1 MGYSVLEQM
10 HEKLIAAERPL
21 LVADER
27 LDGDSLGSAL
37 AVADYLVQLGKP
49 VKIFL
54 SEPIPEKYRLLPH
67 QDLCFFEAEE
77 LEKISADLVVSFD
90 CSDVEYVEKIIG
102 RLSGIKPI
110 VLNIDHHITNPK
122 FGHLHFVD
130 IKAPAT
136 CEIVHRFFKENK
148 IEINHEVATCLFC
161 GLIFDT
167 TAFSNDATSAVALI
181 SASELLLAGAR
192 GGEAIRLLLKN
203 RSIPAL
209 RLWGIALERL
219 WFHEEYQA
227 IATCITLNDFETFE
241 VSEEDVDGLS
251 NFLQSVVDHDTIC
264 VMRENKGGG
273 VKVSLRT
280 HNGDVAAIARANG
293 GGGHTK
299 AAGFTV
305 PNTRLIPSD
314 NGAWKLEPQAIL

>member
-10 HEKLIAAERPL
+10 YEKLVLAQKPL

-37 AVADYLVQLGKP
+37 AVADYLLQLGKP
-49 VKIFL
+49 VRVFI
-54 SEPIPEKYRLLPH
+54 SQAIPEKYSFLPH
-67 QDLCFFEAEE
+67 QELCFFDKSE
-77 LEKISADLVVSFD
+77 LTKISSDLVISFD
-90 CSDVEYVEKIIG
+90 CSDANYIDEVVG
-102 RLSGIKPI
+102 RLSGVKPL
-110 VLNIDHHITNPK
+110 VFNIDHHATNPK

-136 CEIVHRFFKENK
+136 CEVVHRFFKENK
-148 IEINHEVATCLFC
+148 IEVTPKIATCLFA
-161 GLIFDT
+161 GLVFDT
-167 TAFSNDATSAVALI
+167 TSFSNEATTAAALA

-219 WFHEEYQA
+219 WFHEEFQA
-227 IATCITLNDFETFE
+227 IATCITVKDLEMFGVDEEE
-241 VSEEDVDGLS
+241 VEGLS
-251 NFLQSVVDHDTIC
+251 NFLQGVVAHDTIC
-264 VMRENKGGG
+264 VIRENKEGG
-273 VKVSLRT
+273 VKISMRT
-280 HNGDVAAIARANG
+280 HSGDVGSIARANG

-305 PNTRLIPSD
+305 KNSRLVCLPDST
-314 NGAWKLEPQAIL
+314 WKIESLV